1 MASISLILLFSL
13 MVVFSASLTIGGS
26 SQKRIVFTNGLTM
39 NAITLNALNFNALL
53 ANAIIANALIGNS
66 LTSNIIIRNTL
77 TGDIVTDPNNTNS
90 LSVLVSDSL
99 DVLATKIQSEPAN
112 FTNAIVPELM
122 NYFIGCA
129 LDVGESWNMTYNG
142 THYTYSGG
150 LGLAPS
156 LTNPPSTDEAQ
167 WLSACLMA
175 RVNHFGKHVEI
186 SLRGGSISTTL
197 AEEAQ
202 YDVFEGAFFGNV
214 FSDIQQKYA
223 CQGVPKSVALQESP
237 DRYLRVCTDGDEYCN
252 FTTVGPCADFC
263 SSNEG
268 PCVVNGT
275 TFNDVIGVFL
285 QGNAKSGG
293 SLMLPVGNSVI
304 FLLFAVVT
312 FVTLA

>member
-1 MASISLILLFSL
+1 MASTSLILLFSL
-13 MVVFSASLTIGGS
+13 LVFSESLTIGI
-26 SQKRIVFTNGLTM
+26 SQKRFVIGNILAANGLAM
-39 NAITLNALNFNALL
+39 NSLIANAIL
-53 ANAIIANALIGNS
+53 ANAILANAIVANAIVANAL
-66 LTSNIIIRNTL
+66 
-77 TGDIVTDPNNTNS
+77 TGEYIDPNTNS
-90 LSVLVSDSL
+90 LSIFLSYSL
-99 DVLATKIQSEPAN
+99 DALAAKIQSVPAN
-112 FTNAIVPELM
+112 VTNTIIPQLM
-122 NYFIGCA
+122 DFYVGCA
-129 LDVGESWNMTYNG
+129 LDANESWNMTYNG
-142 THYTYSGG
+142 THYTFGG
-150 LGLAPS
+150 GVGLSPS
-156 LTNPPSTDEAQ
+156 VLTDPPSTEQAQ

-175 RVNHFGKHVEI
+175 RVNYFGKHVLI
-186 SLRGGSISTTL
+186 SLRGGSLSSTP

-214 FSDIQQKYA
+214 FSNIQQKYA